1 MMFGSSEYINE
12 KPQSKSA
19 RPGTYDS
26 LSGDFT
32 YIYIYIFGNLKCSR
46 KADHILE
53 MERLGLLCYYR
64 FVNYIC
70 NM

>member
-1 MMFGSSEYINE
+1 MRNHSQNLQDPELMTVYQAI
-12 KPQSKSA
+12 
-19 RPGTYDS
+19 
-26 LSGDFT
+26 LH
-32 YIYIYIFGNLKCSR
+32 IYIFGNLKCSR